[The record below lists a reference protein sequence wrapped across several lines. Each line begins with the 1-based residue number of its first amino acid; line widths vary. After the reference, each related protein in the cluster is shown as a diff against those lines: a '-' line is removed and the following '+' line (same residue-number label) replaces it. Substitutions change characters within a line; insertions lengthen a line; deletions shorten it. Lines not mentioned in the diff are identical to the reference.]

1 MNNLLHRL
9 ISAMRHRL
17 KLSAIEQGVAD
28 IKNDVANIRQTLV
41 DIRKTMEEGEL
52 RTSAGLALLSNQ
64 QHQHLEIT
72 ICELKRVIHEV
83 STLTAETR
91 WRGDEEDRK

>member
-1 MNNLLHRL
+1 MNNLWHRW
-9 ISAMRHRL
+9 ISAVRHRL
-17 KLSAIEQGVAD
+17 NLSGIEQGVAD
-28 IKNDVANIRQTLV
+28 IKSDVADIRQTLV
-41 DIRKTMEEGEL
+41 EIRKTIEEGEL

-72 ICELKRVIHEV
+72 ISELKRVIHEV
-83 STLTAETR
+83 STLTSETR